1 MKVIIQ
7 GMAVEYAD
15 EGKGRVALFLHGWKD
30 NLHTF
35 DDITSLLSPS
45 LRVIRVDL
53 PGFGESETPATKWAL
68 VDYVRFV
75 KALIDKLNINTD
87 VLVGHSLGGRIVVKG
102 VASKGLEVKKIVLIS
117 SAGVAQRKTLRN
129 FFFIIVAKV
138 GRVLTSV
145 PPLSFL
151 RQWLRRILY
160 ESIGSDYL
168 GAGALR
174 DTFLNI
180 IKENLTSVAKTIT
193 MPALIIWG
201 SGDTETPVIDGR
213 RLQSFIRDS
222 SLHILPGAG
231 HFVHKDK
238 PEEVA
243 ELIREFTK

>member
-1 MKVIIQ
+1 MKVIVQEI
-7 GMAVEYAD
+7 AVEYTD
-15 EGKGRVALFLHGWKD
+15 EGKGPIALFLHGWKD
-30 NLHTF
+30 NIHTF
-35 DDITSLLSPS
+35 DSITSLLSSS
-45 LRVIRVDL
+45 LRVIRIDL

-75 KALIDKLNINTD
+75 RAFIDKLNIKPD
-87 VLVGHSLGGRIVVKG
+87 VLVGHSLGGRIVIKG
-102 VASKGLEVKKIVLIS
+102 VASKGLEAKKIVLIS

-145 PPLSFL
+145 PPFSFL
-151 RQWLRRILY
+151 RQWLRRSLY

-193 MPALIIWG
+193 LPTLIIWG
-201 SGDTETPVIDGR
+201 SDDTETPVIDGR
-213 RLQSFIRDS
+213 RLQSFIRGS

-231 HFVHKDK
+231 HFVHKERPK
-238 PEEVA
+238 EVA
-243 ELIREFTK
+243 ELIREFSK